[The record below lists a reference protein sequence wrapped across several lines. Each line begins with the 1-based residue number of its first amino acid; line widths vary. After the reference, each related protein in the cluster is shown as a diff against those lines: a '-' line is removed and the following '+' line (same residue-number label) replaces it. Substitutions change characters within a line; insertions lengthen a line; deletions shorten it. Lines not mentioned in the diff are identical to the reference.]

1 MTTWSSGAITF
12 AEGYPIASS
21 IPAMEIGVGILGG
34 GTVGG
39 ELARRLLEDRE
50 AILAKSGI
58 DLRLR
63 VVAVREVGKPRL
75 FPSRYVVDRPDL
87 VVSHPEVDL
96 VVELMGGVD
105 PAREM
110 VLSALDLGKPVITAN
125 KELLSLH
132 GPELFARAATKGVS
146 LLFEAA
152 VGGGIPLIRPLSESL
167 AGERIER
174 VMGIVNGTTNF
185 ILTAMDSEGIPY
197 QEALADAQRL
207 GYAEADPT
215 ADVSGSDAAAK
226 AAILAGLAFGRW
238 VGIDR
243 VHTEGIAD
251 LASQDLGFARQL
263 GYTIKLLAVAES
275 SPQGPAVRVHP
286 ALVPADHPL
295 ALIRGANNG
304 VFLEG
309 PAIGE
314 LLFLGPG
321 AGGKPTATAV
331 LGDVIL
337 ASREFLAGTKV
348 APRVRFG
355 NGEVRDFSEVETQ
368 WYLRLEVRDRPGV
381 LAQIAAVFGIHQV
394 SIMSVWQ
401 DGRGDYATL
410 LLVTH
415 HARETN
421 HRAAVKDLEALGVV
435 RQVAATIRVVGAGP

>member
-1 MTTWSSGAITF
+1 
-12 AEGYPIASS
+12 
-21 IPAMEIGVGILGG
+21 MEIGVGILGG

-39 ELARRLLEDRE
+39 ELARRLLEDRD

-58 DLRLR
+58 NLRLR
-63 VVAVREVGKPRL
+63 GVAVRELDKPRA
-75 FPSRYVVDRPDL
+75 FPSRYVVDRTDL
-87 VVSHPEVDL
+87 LVSLPGVDL

-105 PAREM
+105 PAREL

-132 GPELFARAATKGVS
+132 GPELFARAAAKGVS

-167 AGERIER
+167 AGEKIER

-185 ILTAMDSEGIPY
+185 ILTAMDTRGIPY
-197 QEALADAQRL
+197 QEALAEAQRL

-243 VHTEGIAD
+243 VHREGITD
-251 LASQDLGFARQL
+251 LAIQDLGFARQL
-263 GYTIKLLAVAES
+263 GYRIKLLAVADT
-275 SPQGPAVRVHP
+275 SPHGPAVRVHP
-286 ALVPADHPL
+286 ALVPSDHPL

-309 PAIGE
+309 PSIGE

-321 AGGKPTATAV
+321 AGGRPTATAV

-355 NGEVRDFSEVETQ
+355 DGALQDFSEVETQ
-368 WYLRLEVRDRPGV
+368 WYLRLEVKDAPGV
-381 LAQIAAVFGIHQV
+381 LAQIATVFGTHQV

-401 DGRGDYATL
+401 EGRGDHATL
-410 LLVTH
+410 LLITH

-421 HRAAVKDLEALGVV
+421 HRASVRDLERLEVV
-435 RQVAATIRVVGAGP
+435 RQVAATIRVISAGP

>member
-1 MTTWSSGAITF
+1 
-12 AEGYPIASS
+12 
-21 IPAMEIGVGILGG
+21 MEIGVGLLGG

-39 ELARRLLEDRE
+39 ELAKRLLEDHA

-63 VVAVREVGKPRL
+63 GVAVRELDKPRL
-75 FPSRYVVDRPDL
+75 FPSRYIVDRPEVL
-87 VVSHPEVDL
+87 VSMPEVDL

-105 PAREM
+105 PAREL

-132 GPELFARAATKGVS
+132 GPELFARAADKGVS

-167 AGERIER
+167 AGEKIER
-174 VMGIVNGTTNF
+174 VTGIVNGTTNY
-185 ILTAMDSEGIPY
+185 ILTAMDSDGMAY
-197 QEALADAQRL
+197 REALASAQQL

-215 ADVSGSDAAAK
+215 ADVSGGDAAAK
-226 AAILAGLAFGRW
+226 AAILAGLAFGQW
-238 VGIDR
+238 VNITR
-243 VHTEGIAD
+243 VYREGITELSTVD
-251 LASQDLGFARQL
+251 MKFAHQL
-263 GYTIKLLAVAES
+263 GYGVKLLAVADTS
-275 SPQGPAVRVHP
+275 SQGPAVRVHP
-286 ALVPADHPL
+286 ALVPTGHPL

-309 PAIGE
+309 PSIGE

-321 AGGKPTATAV
+321 AGGRPTATAV

-355 NGEVRDFSEVETQ
+355 NGAVRDFSEVETQ
-368 WYLRLEVRDRPGV
+368 WYLRLEVRDAPGV
-381 LAQIAAVFGIHQV
+381 LAQIASVFGAHQV
-394 SIMSVWQ
+394 SIRSVWQ
-401 DGRGDYATL
+401 EGRGDGATL

-415 HARETN
+415 HAREDR
-421 HRAAVKDLEALGVV
+421 HRAAARDLEKLEVV
-435 RQVAATIRVVGAGP
+435 RQVAATIRVIGTGP

>member
-1 MTTWSSGAITF
+1 
-12 AEGYPIASS
+12 
-21 IPAMEIGVGILGG
+21 MEIGVGILGG

-58 DLRLR
+58 ELRLR
-63 VVAVREVGKPRL
+63 GVAVRELGKARA
-75 FPSRYVVDRPDL
+75 FPARYVVNRADQL
-87 VVSHPEVDL
+87 VSLPEVDL
-96 VVELMGGVD
+96 VVELMGGVE
-105 PAREM
+105 PAREL

-132 GPELFARAATKGVS
+132 GPDLFARAAAKGVS

-167 AGERIER
+167 AGEKIER

-185 ILTAMDSEGIPY
+185 ILTAMDTEGIPY
-197 QEALADAQRL
+197 QEALAEAQRL
-207 GYAEADPT
+207 GYAEADPS

-238 VGIDR
+238 VSIDL
-243 VHTEGIAD
+243 VHREGITD
-251 LASQDLGFARQL
+251 LATQDLEFARQL
-263 GYTIKLLAVAES
+263 GYNIKLLAVADT

-286 ALVPADHPL
+286 ALVPTDHPL

-309 PAIGE
+309 PSIGK

-348 APRVRFG
+348 TPRVRFG
-355 NGEVRDFSEVETQ
+355 NGAVRDFSEVETQ
-368 WYLRLEVRDRPGV
+368 WYLRLEVKDAPGV
-381 LAQIAAVFGIHQV
+381 LARIAAVFGDHQV

-401 DGRGDYATL
+401 EGRGDHATL
-410 LLVTH
+410 LLITH

-421 HRAAVKDLEALGVV
+421 HRAAVAELDGLEVV
-435 RQVAATIRVVGAGP
+435 RQVAATIRVISTSP

>member
-1 MTTWSSGAITF
+1 
-12 AEGYPIASS
+12 
-21 IPAMEIGVGILGG
+21 MEIGVGILGG

-39 ELARRLLEDRE
+39 ELAKRLLEDHD

-63 VVAVREVGKPRL
+63 GVAVRQPDKPRL
-75 FPSRYVVDRPDL
+75 FPSRFIVDQPHAL
-87 VVSHPEVDL
+87 ISLPEVDL

-105 PAREM
+105 PARPL
-110 VLSALDLGKPVITAN
+110 VLKALDLGKPVITAN

-132 GPELFARAATKGVS
+132 GPQLFSQAARKGVS

-167 AGERIER
+167 AGEKIER
-174 VMGIVNGTTNF
+174 VTGIVNGTTNY
-185 ILTAMDSEGIPY
+185 ILSAMDSDGSAYPQALE
-197 QEALADAQRL
+197 EAQQL

-226 AAILAGLAFGRW
+226 AAILAGLAFGQW
-238 VGIDR
+238 VDINQ
-243 VHTEGIAD
+243 VHREGITE
-251 LASQDLGFARQL
+251 LSTVDLGFARQL
-263 GYTIKLLAVAES
+263 GYCIKLLAVADVS
-275 SPQGPAVRVHP
+275 SVGPAVRVHP
-286 ALVPADHPL
+286 ALVPDGHPL

-309 PAIGE
+309 PSIGE

-321 AGGKPTATAV
+321 AGGRPTATAV

-348 APRVRFG
+348 APRVRFE
-355 NGEVRDFSEVETQ
+355 NGAVRDFAEVETQ
-368 WYLRLEVRDRPGV
+368 WYLRLETKDAPGV
-381 LAQIAAVFGIHQV
+381 LAQIAAVFGDHGV

-401 DGRGDYATL
+401 EGRGDNATL
-410 LLVTH
+410 LLITH
-415 HARETN
+415 HAREDR
-421 HRAAVKDLEALGVV
+421 HRAAARDLEKLAVV
-435 RQVAATIRVVGAGP
+435 RQVAATIRVIGATS